1 MAVQT
6 MIWVFF
12 WGVVTGV
19 GIAFVGALFGVAIY
33 LATRD
38 AIKQQDEKNEEG

>member
-1 MAVQT
+1 

-19 GIAFVGALFGVAIY
+19 GVMFFGALFGVVFY
-33 LATRD
+33 DVLHTGV
-38 AIKQQDEKNEEG
+38 IKKLNEGEQEQQ